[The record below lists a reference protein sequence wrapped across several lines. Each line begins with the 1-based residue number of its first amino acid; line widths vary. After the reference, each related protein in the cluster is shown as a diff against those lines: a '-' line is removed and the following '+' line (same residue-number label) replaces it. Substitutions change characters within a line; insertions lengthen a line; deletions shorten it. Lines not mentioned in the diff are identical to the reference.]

1 MLQFGDPHGIPP
13 EEILNLRRSV
23 VAVLRAN
30 DFRRRASLFR
40 KAEEVGIS
48 RYNDKPVAP
57 CIFPNRFV
65 RSELGEVCVKNVNR
79 PGKKLGQPPD
89 EPGREIRVKKK
100 PQRERRSRPAWEA

>member
-1 MLQFGDPHGIPP
+1 MLQFGDPHSVPP
-13 EEILNLRRSV
+13 EEIFNPRRSV
-23 VAVLRAN
+23 VSVLETN

-40 KAEEVGIS
+40 KAEKVGIS
-48 RYNDKPVAP
+48 RYNDKLVAP

-79 PGKKLGQPPD
+79 PGKKLCKPPD

-100 PQRERRSRPAWEA
+100 PQRERRSRPNWEA